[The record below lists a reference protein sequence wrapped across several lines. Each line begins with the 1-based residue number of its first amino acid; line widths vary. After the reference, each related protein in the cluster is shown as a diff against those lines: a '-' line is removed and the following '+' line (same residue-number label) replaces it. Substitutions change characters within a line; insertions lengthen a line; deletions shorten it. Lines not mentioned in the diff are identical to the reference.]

1 MGTAGDSVFINGII
15 LIFKSGSCIQRDI
28 GFGEMFVITKSV
40 TSKKILIEF
49 YVSKAASP
57 RNVFGLIRGCLEKKS
72 LSVGIKSFES

>member
-15 LIFKSGSCIQRDI
+15 LIFKSRSCVQRDI

-49 YVSKAASP
+49 Y
-57 RNVFGLIRGCLEKKS
+57 
-72 LSVGIKSFES
+72 GIKSSIAKECFRIDQRMSGKEVLECLNQKF

>member
-15 LIFKSGSCIQRDI
+15 LIFKSRSCVQRDI

-49 YVSKAASP
+49 Y
-57 RNVFGLIRGCLEKKS
+57 
-72 LSVGIKSFES
+72 GIKSCIAKE